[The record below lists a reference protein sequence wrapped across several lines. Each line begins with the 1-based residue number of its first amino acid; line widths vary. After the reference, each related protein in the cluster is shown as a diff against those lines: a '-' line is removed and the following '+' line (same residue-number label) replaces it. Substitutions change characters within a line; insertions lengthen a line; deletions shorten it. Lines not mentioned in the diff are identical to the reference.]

1 MPALL
6 PDSKILEQAGRIL
19 AVWGYIEFQTKLL
32 LQQLL
37 DIDFTKTELIYGS
50 FVSFESK
57 VALCNRLNLII
68 NPKPEFQEAIKAIT
82 GKLIP
87 LNDERNTIAHS
98 LFGIN
103 PTTWAP
109 YLMVNYLPR
118 NEGKIDHGKNQ
129 DITVEK
135 MTDRCKKFEE
145 VSSELE
151 ELLNRLQVSSPTQ

>member
-37 DIDFTKTELIYGS
+37 DIDFTKADLIYGS
-50 FVSFESK
+50 FVSFDSK
-57 VALCNRLNLII
+57 LSLCNRLNIVV
-68 NPKPEFQEAIKAIT
+68 NPKPEFQEVINAII
-82 GKLIP
+82 GKLRP

-98 LFGIN
+98 LYGSN
-103 PTTWAP
+103 PTTWTP
-109 YLMVNYLPR
+109 YFMVNYLPK

-135 MTDRCKKFEE
+135 MTDRCKEFEE
-145 VSSELE
+145 VSSEFE
-151 ELLNRLQVSSPTQ
+151 ELLNHLCIDNPT